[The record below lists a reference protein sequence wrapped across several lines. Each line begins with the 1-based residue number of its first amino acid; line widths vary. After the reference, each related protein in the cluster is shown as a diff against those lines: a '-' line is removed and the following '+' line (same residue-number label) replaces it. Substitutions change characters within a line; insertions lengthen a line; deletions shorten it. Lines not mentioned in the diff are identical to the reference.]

1 MKIQK
6 KNDLRQKRRWRIR
19 KKVTGT
25 AERPRL
31 SVHFS
36 NKHIYAQAIDDG
48 EGKTLVFV
56 STMGKELRE
65 QNLKANMD
73 GASALGKSFG
83 EKAKDAGI
91 KKVVFDRN
99 GRKYHGC
106 VKTFADAAREAG
118 LEF

>member
-65 QNLKANMD
+65 QKLKANAD
-73 GASALGKSFG
+73 GKVLWRKSQ
-83 EKAKDAGI
+83 
-91 KKVVFDRN
+91 
-99 GRKYHGC
+99 GC
-106 VKTFADAAREAG
+106 RY
-118 LEF
+118 

>member
-6 KNDLRQKRRWRIR
+6 KNELKQKRRWRIR
-19 KKVTGT
+19 KKVAGT

-31 SVHFS
+31 CVHFS
-36 NKHIYAQAIDDG
+36 NKHIYAQAIDDD

-56 STMGKELRE
+56 STNGKELRE
-65 QNLKANMD
+65 RKLKANSD
-73 GASALGKSFG
+73 GASAVGASFG
-83 EKAKDAGI
+83 EQAKDAGI

>member
-6 KNDLRQKRRWRIR
+6 KRELEQKRRWRIR
-19 KKVTGT
+19 RKVAGT
-25 AERPRL
+25 ASRPRL

-65 QNLKANMD
+65 QKLKANVD
-73 GASALGKSFG
+73 GASARGKSFG
-83 EKAKDAGI
+83 DKAKDAGI
-91 KKVVFDRN
+91 KKVVFVRN
-99 GRKYHGC
+99 GRKSHGC
-106 VKTFADAAREAG
+106 AKTFADAAREAG
-118 LEF
+118 LDF

>member
-6 KNDLRQKRRWRIR
+6 KNDLRQRDVGVSE
-19 KKVTGT
+19 KVTGT

-73 GASALGKSFG
+73 GIRFGKVLWRKSQG
-83 EKAKDAGI
+83 CGI
-91 KKVVFDRN
+91 KVVFDRN

-118 LEF
+118 RILIAL

>member
-6 KNDLRQKRRWRIR
+6 KTDLAQKRRWRIR
-19 KKVTGT
+19 KKVIGT

-36 NKHIYAQAIDDG
+36 NKNIYAQAIDDSNG
-48 EGKTLVFV
+48 HTLVFV
-56 STMGKELRE
+56 STLAKE
-65 QNLKANMD
+65 QKDQSANLA
-73 GASALGKSFG
+73 GSEALGKAFG
-83 EKAKDAGI
+83 TKAKDAGI
-91 KKVVFDRN
+91 TKVVFDRN
-99 GRKYHGC
+99 GRQYHGC